1 MGERFIEKRL
11 GAMRTPSYARVLA
24 EARKMEGVLN
34 LWGGDP
40 DFDTPGHV
48 TQAAVRALGEGWTH
62 YPVTYGMPALREA
75 IAEYHGRYGVDWKPS
90 EVIVTAGSAQAL
102 YASMAG
108 TINPGERVVLP
119 EPHYTEYHSVIE
131 YLGAREV
138 TTPLMEEKGYR
149 LDVEALKE
157 RVSPGTKM
165 IVICNP
171 NNPTGTVYTEEE
183 LRGISDVAVDE
194 DLLVLSDEVY
204 NEFVWDGGVHRSIAA
219 LPGMRERTI
228 VCMSFSKT
236 FAMTGWR
243 LGCLIADEAIS
254 SRLARMPI
262 GYRVSTFVQLAGVE
276 ALKGP
281 SKPVDEFRREFDRR
295 RRYLVPRLDG
305 IEGVGCHMP
314 EGSIF
319 TFPNLSALGM
329 GSVEFCEALLR
340 ESGILV
346 RPGVA
351 FGNAGEHHVRIPLIR
366 PVETL
371 EKVAAAVEE
380 LAERMVR

>member
-1 MGERFIEKRL
+1 MGDRFFEKRL
-11 GAMRTPSYARVLA
+11 GAMRTPSYARVMA
-24 EARKMEGVLN
+24 EAKKMEGILN

-40 DFDTPGHV
+40 DFDTPVHV
-48 TQAAVRALGEGWTH
+48 KEAAVRALREGWTH
-62 YPVTYGMPALREA
+62 YPATYGMPALREA

-108 TINPGERVVLP
+108 TINPGEQVVLP
-119 EPHYTEYHSVIE
+119 EPHYTEYYGVIE
-131 YLGAREV
+131 YLGARKV
-138 TTPLMEEKGYR
+138 TAPLVEEEGYR
-149 LDVEALKE
+149 LDLEALKE
-157 RVSPGTKM
+157 RVNPRTKM
-165 IVICNP
+165 IVLCNP

-183 LRGISDVAVDE
+183 LRGVANVAVDG

-204 NEFVWDGGVHRSIAA
+204 NEFVWDGRGHRSIAA

-281 SKPVDEFRREFDRR
+281 SEPVDEFRREFDRR
-295 RRYLVPRLDG
+295 RRYLVPRLGGIDG
-305 IEGVGCHMP
+305 VRCHMP

-319 TFPNLSALGM
+319 TFPNLGALGL
-329 GSVEFCEALLR
+329 GSVEFCEALLK

-351 FGNAGEHHVRIPLIR
+351 FGDAGENHVRIPLIR

-371 EKVAAAVEE
+371 KKVAAAVEE
-380 LAERMVR
+380 LAERIVR

>member
-1 MGERFIEKRL
+1 MGERFVEKRL
-11 GAMRTPSYARVLA
+11 VALRTPSYARVLV
-24 EARKMEGVLN
+24 EARKMKGVLN

-40 DFDTPGHV
+40 DFDTPV
-48 TQAAVRALGEGWTH
+48 NIKEAAVGALREGWTH
-62 YPVTYGMPALREA
+62 YPVTCGMPALREA
-75 IAEYHGRYGVDWKPS
+75 IAEYHGRYGVDWKAS

-108 TINPGERVVLP
+108 TINPGEQVVLP
-119 EPHYTEYHSVIE
+119 EPYYTEYHGVID

-138 TTPLMEEKGYR
+138 TTPLVEEEGYR

-157 RVSPGTKM
+157 SVGPGTKM
-165 IVICNP
+165 IVLCNP

-183 LRGISDVAVDE
+183 LRAVVDVAVDE

-204 NEFVWDGGVHRSIAA
+204 NEFVWDDGVHRSIAA

-254 SRLARMPI
+254 SRLAGMPI

-276 ALKGP
+276 AMKGP
-281 SKPVDEFRREFDRR
+281 SEPVDGFRREFDRR
-295 RRYLVPRLDG
+295 RKYLVPRLDG
-305 IEGVGCHMP
+305 IDSVGCHMP

-319 TFPNLSALGM
+319 TFPNLSGFGL

-340 ESGILV
+340 EGGILV

-351 FGNAGEHHVRIPLIR
+351 FGDAGEHHVRIPLIR

-371 EKVAAAVEE
+371 EKVANAVEE